1 MVPSG
6 RQRLVAIDWSGQ
18 LVGTVYQAYA
28 TQQAPDGSVFF
39 TSDRGL
45 VDRTGAPVSTVS
57 GFRSSPVIADDSRSL
72 CDVVDSGGQPW
83 LMTGPIGGSLHR
95 VAAAGQAGARN
106 GPVILACSVA
116 NDRAVLADI
125 GMGGTTSVR
134 VIALSTGRALYQ
146 RSYGNLGLGVIS
158 SRDGRYLAEQI
169 PTYDAQGQP
178 LASMSVIR
186 RVSDG
191 RVMAHVDGK
200 RVLRFSW
207 DGRQVVTGPFFAG
220 VSPND
225 VELFDWQT
233 GKVLWRQPGSSGT
246 NGSRT
251 VYAMP
256 QPNGASMAIALGSQP
271 NNGDVDQL
279 WLVAPDGQA
288 TQAINEVFYP
298 AFYGGF

>member
-1 MVPSG
+1 M
-6 RQRLVAIDWSGQ
+6 
-18 LVGTVYQAYA
+18 GTVYQASA

-45 VDRTGAPVSTVS
+45 VDRTGASVSPVSGS
-57 GFRSSPVIADDSRSL
+57 RSSPVIADDSRSL

-83 LMTGPIGGSLHR
+83 LMTGPTGGPLHR
-95 VAAAGQAGARN
+95 VAVAGQASARN

-116 NDRAVLADI
+116 SDRAVLADI

-134 VIALSTGRALYQ
+134 VIALSTGRVLYQ
-146 RSYGNLGLGVIS
+146 RSYGKLGLGVIS

-178 LASMSVIR
+178 FASMSVIR

-191 RVMAHVDGK
+191 RVMANLDGK

-207 DGRQVVTGPFFAG
+207 DGRRVVTGPFFAG
-220 VSPND
+220 VSPNG

-233 GKVLWRQPGSSGT
+233 GKILWTQPGGAP
-246 NGSRT
+246 GDGGRT

-256 QPNGASMAIALGSQP
+256 QPNGASMAIAVGSQP

-279 WLVAPDGQA
+279 WLVAPDGHA
-288 TQAINEVFYP
+288 TQVVDGVFYP
-298 AFYGGF
+298 AFYAGF